1 MHLQTGLIFLIV
13 FFVILQV
20 NGNKVSDVGGE
31 ELGEEKISQSNSRS
45 SESPSSGKTSV
56 KTNPSSAVRRLYE
69 LTKHRTKRSFFP
81 SGVKVCPK
89 ESMRQIVASHLAYY
103 KLRVCQ
109 EAVWE
114 AFRIFLNRIPGNVEY
129 QQWISSCQQDIH
141 CLFDIGRNFSSSQE
155 HLDMVQR
162 VRRLIFKDTSIEN
175 IPVDSQSTES
185 STPTTDLPEFSL
197 PTVASIPKLTI
208 SNEIVNDTK
217 SHIMDL
223 NVTNIIPEQPAEQVV
238 EFSLK
243 LINQN
248 YSSELSNPESLEY
261 KEVTSRFEIQ
271 MQKLFENLPGF
282 KAIRVLGFSVGSL
295 VIRYAVIFDKGHPT
309 FNDVRNDV
317 LNIGSNKVE
326 NGGMLFE
333 PQDKVPKKPIVT
345 YTVTRFQD
353 MVARALRND
362 TSLAMDPSSLQF
374 AQGVS
379 PAFSEDPDQLMAN
392 TVPTIIELDN
402 GLSAKY
408 PTSNT
413 SPFSIEGFVEDIQ
426 GEKTVSTPLEEKLE
440 APISESPA
448 DMTAT
453 QILPTWSIPFSMEST
468 IDPLSHLKATADLS
482 TSPNI
487 ESEILT
493 SSEQETSTS
502 LVMNQEDGV
511 SRESVSSFVS
521 TSGLSITEEDSTVG
535 YSATLTKLQ
544 TIVEEKKNDA
554 NEDMGSLRT
563 SASEPGEDNEVIITE
578 DESSV
583 TITAFP
589 IAHLE
594 LEEETE
600 VINTEDESPAI
611 TSATVSEQ
619 PEPEGDSEVA
629 ITEDEDIVSTSATVT
644 EHPEPEEENEVII
657 TEDEST
663 VSTTA
668 SPPAQPQLEEET
680 EVIITEDESIISTSA
695 TVTEPP
701 ALEEEA
707 EVVIIEDEST
717 VITSATVTEQ
727 PEPVQKT
734 EVIINPQEDTT
745 STVASITAH
754 PQPDQETVVTI
765 TVETEITASGDK
777 DAISST
783 IQSEH
788 TPQVEVDITEQTEA
802 DVSSTAPLTAK
813 PITRLDEYYTNIPQS
828 EDQTSSSVSA
838 HNSQPASTEHI
849 EESGMDIIWSG
860 DADSGTTLYT
870 ELSISRLE
878 EAEPAFTAE
887 TYDSTTGSTSPP
899 ASNTE
904 SQPDALE
911 ILDIFS
917 SDMLP
922 SSTEPFSPEQHLDRY
937 SPEIIGGPQE
947 ANTLPLYIQQII
959 PHVDEANMESDL
971 IRKVDQSGGSTHPT
985 MHPFIVEYEAGANT
999 VPGASVEE
1007 LQGSEAVA
1015 TQFDEGPGE
1024 NVIGPVIEEED
1035 GGTTMGTIWTS
1046 PPTTGESVTEG
1057 VSESV
1062 GSVDTMLSS
1071 LPSEDTNIPDTSEF
1085 YFVPSADPLPIS
1097 LRIPSDASLTTDTLQ
1112 PLASS
1117 TSSSLET
1124 ASTPFMS
1131 SSPFTESI
1139 ESLELSTDFPNK
1151 LTTAALPA
1159 LLSPSEP
1166 IHLGVESSSG
1176 PVVYSTASS
1185 SLKYLTTS
1193 SLTTIAPAKGR
1204 ELVVFFSLRFTNMM
1218 FSDDLFNKSSPEY
1231 KTLEQEFR
1239 QLLLPYLQ
1247 TNLTGFRQLEVLNF
1261 RNGSVVVN
1269 SKMKFAKSVPY
1280 NVTQAVYHVLEDFC
1294 NAVSWKNNLEID
1306 RYSLDVEPADQ
1317 ANPCKFQACN
1327 EFSKCLVNRWTREA
1341 QCVCNPG
1348 YISVDGL
1355 PCQSICS
1362 LRPNYCFNNGIC
1374 EIVPKKGAVCRC
1386 YVGSNWLYRGE
1397 RCTAFAYEPLIA
1409 MVTSVSIFGFLFL
1422 VSTAIIVSAKIFYK
1436 CRLEKNKRDH
1446 SLHSKS
1452 LCGVENRASIN
1463 LVFENEEPNA
1473 HEGQQPTE
1481 VPSLSCTPPTA
1492 PPFSQISPR
1501 GLRRTSANVDLSY
1514 EVTRTPYRSGSNKLV
1529 SKTVRFGHCPQ
1540 YRESRRKQRA
1550 FEPWPFPTALEWL
1563 RAQPHFMHCI
1573 GWSEEQIELEP

>member
-1 MHLQTGLIFLIV
+1 FHVGDGSVSLGVQLPALRSQGEIFQG
-13 FFVILQV
+13 FFF
-20 NGNKVSDVGGE
+20 
-31 ELGEEKISQSNSRS
+31 LGEEKISQSNSRS

-162 VRRLIFKDTSIEN
+162 
-175 IPVDSQSTES
+175 
-185 STPTTDLPEFSL
+185 
-197 PTVASIPKLTI
+197 
-208 SNEIVNDTK
+208 
-217 SHIMDL
+217 DL

-282 KAIRVLGFSVGSL
+282 KAIRVLGFSL

-374 AQGVS
+374 
-379 PAFSEDPDQLMAN
+379 
-392 TVPTIIELDN
+392 
-402 GLSAKY
+402 
-408 PTSNT
+408 
-413 SPFSIEGFVEDIQ
+413 
-426 GEKTVSTPLEEKLE
+426 
-440 APISESPA
+440 
-448 DMTAT
+448 
-453 QILPTWSIPFSMEST
+453 
-468 IDPLSHLKATADLS
+468 
-482 TSPNI
+482 
-487 ESEILT
+487 
-493 SSEQETSTS
+493 
-502 LVMNQEDGV
+502 
-511 SRESVSSFVS
+511 
-521 TSGLSITEEDSTVG
+521 
-535 YSATLTKLQ
+535 
-544 TIVEEKKNDA
+544 
-554 NEDMGSLRT
+554 
-563 SASEPGEDNEVIITE
+563 DNEVIITE

-788 TPQVEVDITEQTEA
+788 TPQVEVDITE
-802 DVSSTAPLTAK
+802 
-813 PITRLDEYYTNIPQS
+813 
-828 EDQTSSSVSA
+828 
-838 HNSQPASTEHI
+838 
-849 EESGMDIIWSG
+849 
-860 DADSGTTLYT
+860 
-870 ELSISRLE
+870 
-878 EAEPAFTAE
+878 
-887 TYDSTTGSTSPP
+887 
-899 ASNTE
+899 
-904 SQPDALE
+904 
-911 ILDIFS
+911 
-917 SDMLP
+917 
-922 SSTEPFSPEQHLDRY
+922 
-937 SPEIIGGPQE
+937 
-947 ANTLPLYIQQII
+947 
-959 PHVDEANMESDL
+959 
-971 IRKVDQSGGSTHPT
+971 
-985 MHPFIVEYEAGANT
+985 
-999 VPGASVEE
+999 
-1007 LQGSEAVA
+1007 
-1015 TQFDEGPGE
+1015 
-1024 NVIGPVIEEED
+1024 
-1035 GGTTMGTIWTS
+1035 
-1046 PPTTGESVTEG
+1046 
-1057 VSESV
+1057 
-1062 GSVDTMLSS
+1062 
-1071 LPSEDTNIPDTSEF
+1071 
-1085 YFVPSADPLPIS
+1085 
-1097 LRIPSDASLTTDTLQ
+1097 IPSDASLTTDTLQ

-1374 EIVPKKGAVCRC
+1374 EIVPKKGAVCRF
-1386 YVGSNWLYRGE
+1386 VM
-1397 RCTAFAYEPLIA
+1397 T
-1409 MVTSVSIFGFLFL
+1409 
-1422 VSTAIIVSAKIFYK
+1422 
-1436 CRLEKNKRDH
+1436 
-1446 SLHSKS
+1446 
-1452 LCGVENRASIN
+1452 
-1463 LVFENEEPNA
+1463 
-1473 HEGQQPTE
+1473 
-1481 VPSLSCTPPTA
+1481 
-1492 PPFSQISPR
+1492 
-1501 GLRRTSANVDLSY
+1501 
-1514 EVTRTPYRSGSNKLV
+1514 
-1529 SKTVRFGHCPQ
+1529 TVL
-1540 YRESRRKQRA
+1540 A
-1550 FEPWPFPTALEWL
+1550 
-1563 RAQPHFMHCI
+1563 
-1573 GWSEEQIELEP
+1573 